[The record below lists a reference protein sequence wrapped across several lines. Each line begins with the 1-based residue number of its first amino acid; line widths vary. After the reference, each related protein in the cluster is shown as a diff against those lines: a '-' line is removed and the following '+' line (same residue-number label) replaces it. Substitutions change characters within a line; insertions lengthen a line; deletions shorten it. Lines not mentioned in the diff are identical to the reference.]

1 MDERMREAY
10 PEMTDARELAME
22 LGRDFGWEP
31 SVRSVY
37 MRAHRLGLS
46 KRPVANHDGRAER
59 EVRWSR
65 EPEMEAWMLGHDRGQ
80 GTDLLSEEFRE
91 RFGFGLSRHQVSLFR
106 STHGTQTRRNHGG
119 GSPRRAVGEVL
130 WKRGYPYVKVAEEP
144 GVPCTKDNWRPAQ
157 VVAWE
162 RERGPLPE
170 GHVVLFADGD
180 RANLDPENLVAVPRD
195 LLAVMNSLGVG
206 WSDRETL
213 EACAAMARLRSR
225 ARELESAGPRR
236 CAVCGREFVPTGG
249 QAAYTRPVRT
259 CPACL
264 AAGRRAPGRRG
275 R

>member
-1 MDERMREAY
+1 M
-10 PEMTDARELAME
+10 
-22 LGRDFGWEP
+22 
-31 SVRSVY
+31 RSVY

-65 EPEMEAWMLGHDRGQ
+65 EPEIEAWMLGHDRGQ
-80 GTDLLSEEFRE
+80 RTDLLSEEFRE
-91 RFGFGLSRHQVSLFR
+91 RFGFALSRHQVSLFR
-106 STHGTQTRRNHGG
+106 STHGTRTRDGHGG
-119 GSPRRAVGEVL
+119 GRARLAVGSVR
-130 WKRGYPYVKVAEEP
+130 WKRGYPYVKVAADP

-162 RERGPLPE
+162 RERGPLPV

-180 RANLDPENLVAVPRD
+180 RSNLDPDNLVAVPRD

-213 EACAAMARLRSR
+213 EACVGMARLRSR
-225 ARELESAGPRR
+225 ERELESAGPRR
-236 CAVCGREFVPTGG
+236 CAVCGREFAPTPR
-249 QAAYTRPVRT
+249 QEEYTRPVRT
-259 CPACL
+259 CPECL
-264 AAGRRAPGRRG
+264 AAGRRAPGRRV